1 MLALSTL
8 ASLAL
13 FHLAFAQDPS
23 LEIKAI
29 EAHFTQ
35 SALVPD
41 LFASFDPSALLS
53 LNYPGVGDVTPGQLL
68 TKEQVGPT
76 PTVTVTPANSSVSLN
91 GTYTLAMVDAD
102 IVGAKLAEGQTR
114 HWLVNGVA
122 INGSTV
128 TNSSATAITT
138 YAGPWPAAGSGPHRY
153 VVALYAQPSTFSP
166 PAAFSQ
172 SNIGVSAFNFNDY
185 VKSSGLGPLVAAT
198 YITVKEGTTAVSISS
213 TSAVVTSTLVP
224 SSSSS
229 SHQAAGTSTG
239 NQSNVPSGAM
249 KTGASII
256 SIISA
261 GAVLAAIAL

>member
-53 LNYPGVGDVTPGQLL
+53 LNYP
-68 TKEQVGPT
+68 EVGPT

-198 YITVKEGTTAVSISS
+198 YITVKEGTTAVSIFS

-229 SHQAAGTSTG
+229 SHQAVGTSTG